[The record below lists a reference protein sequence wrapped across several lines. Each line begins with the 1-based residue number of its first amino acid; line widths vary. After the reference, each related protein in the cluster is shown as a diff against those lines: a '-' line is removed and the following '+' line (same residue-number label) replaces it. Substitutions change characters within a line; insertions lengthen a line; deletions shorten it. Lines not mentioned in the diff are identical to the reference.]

1 MTKKP
6 VTGRILALLT
16 AVLTMTVMCLP
27 ASAFAANGITKD
39 ETVYVV
45 TDSSGTQQDVIV
57 SDHLINKGKV
67 KTREL
72 RNNYF
77 LKADCRAKRLT
88 IRHSEE
94 PIAKNPPMRY
104 YCLDNTR
111 ATDCL

>member
-27 ASAFAANGITKD
+27 ASAFAANGVTKD

-67 KTREL
+67 KTIEDKIVSAFKDFVSSY
-72 RNNYF
+72 NSTVEAS
-77 LKADCRAKRLT
+77 KKST
-88 IRHSEE
+88 
-94 PIAKNPPMRY
+94 
-104 YCLDNTR
+104 NTGS
-111 ATDCL
+111 